1 MANIHLTDAFD
12 NANYKAISTESI
24 GDGVIP
30 GVETELPR
38 REWKFIRSDPFH
50 GNTAELRFDSSLL

>member
-12 NANYKAISTESI
+12 SANYKAISAESI

-30 GVETELPR
+30 GVKTELPR
-38 REWKFIRSDPFH
+38 REWKFIRSDPFD
-50 GNTAELRFDSSLL
+50 GNTAKLSFDSSLL